1 MNEDFL
7 RICSLVMLGNE
18 TLESAKR
25 EGVKFTGFSFFKTGY
40 KALRG

>member
-7 RICSLVMLGNE
+7 RIFSLVMLGNE

-25 EGVKFTGFSFFKTGY
+25 EGGVVKF
-40 KALRG
+40 